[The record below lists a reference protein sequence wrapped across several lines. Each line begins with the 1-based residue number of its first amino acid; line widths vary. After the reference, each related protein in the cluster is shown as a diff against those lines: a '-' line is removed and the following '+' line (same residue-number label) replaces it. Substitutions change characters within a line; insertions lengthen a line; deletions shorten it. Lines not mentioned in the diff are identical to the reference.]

1 VPTGFPTVNVIY
13 IKPPTH
19 TRQRSPNSGRNTS
32 HARHRMVKKTA
43 VPHTNAKRRA
53 ANITIPPRSHPTNGI
68 QLRRAMI
75 GENSKKWPKTMK
87 NQAANLMIDV
97 LVELL
102 DRSSLKIYL
111 DFTDP
116 SLIS

>member
-1 VPTGFPTVNVIY
+1 M
-13 IKPPTH
+13 
-19 TRQRSPNSGRNTS
+19 
-32 HARHRMVKKTA
+32 HRMVKKTA